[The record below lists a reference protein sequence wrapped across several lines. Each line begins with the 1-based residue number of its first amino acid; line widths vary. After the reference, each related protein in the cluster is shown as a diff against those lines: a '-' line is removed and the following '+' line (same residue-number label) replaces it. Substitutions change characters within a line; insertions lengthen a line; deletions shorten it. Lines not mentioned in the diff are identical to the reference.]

1 MLIEVIRVIF
11 IVMGAASGY
20 KIVDLLRSDYLKTQS
35 LWFTGVILSIF
46 IGCGIGYVL
55 GGVIGRS
62 LARILNRFE
71 GYVQK
76 IPGSDLIAGVAGLTI
91 GLLIATLVSLP
102 LRAIPI
108 IGDYIAAVVLVVFGY
123 LGMRLSFRKKDDFS
137 RMFRP
142 SGSVASKEKEL
153 SIKGSHFSAKD
164 KIVDTSTIIDG
175 RIVDIVK
182 TGFLEGKLIVPRFVL
197 KELQGIAD
205 SEDSLK
211 RNRGRR
217 GLDVLNALQKE
228 PEVEVCIIEQD
239 FPEFSDVDTKLVR
252 LAKEREGVVFTNDYN
267 LNKLAELQGVNVL
280 NINDLSNA
288 LKPVVLPGEEID
300 ISVIKNGKEAGQGV
314 GYLDDGTMVVI
325 EGGKK
330 HIGENVEVVVTS
342 VLQTPAGRMIFTK
355 IKSLEVSGV

>member
-1 MLIEVIRVIF
+1 MLVEVIRVIF
-11 IVMGAASGY
+11 IAMGAASGY
-20 KIVDLLRSDYLKTQS
+20 KVADLLRSDYLKTQS

-76 IPGSDLIAGVAGLTI
+76 IPGSDLIAGIAGLTI
-91 GLLIATLVSLP
+91 GLFIATLVSLP
-102 LRAIPI
+102 LRAIPV

-137 RMFRP
+137 RMFRS
-142 SGSVASKEKEL
+142 SGSVISKEKE
-153 SIKGSHFSAKD
+153 STNESYFSAKD

-217 GLDVLNALQKE
+217 GLDVLNALQKT
-228 PEVEVCIIEQD
+228 PEIEVCIVEQD

-300 ISVIKNGKEAGQGV
+300 VCVIKNGKEAGQGV
-314 GYLDDGTMVVI
+314 AYLDDGTMVVV

-330 HIGENVEVVVTS
+330 YIGENVEVVVTS

-355 IKSLEVSGV
+355 IRSLEVSGV